1 MEKKSKRTA
10 NGKSTDKGAGDL
22 STGMWS
28 VVSFAKWE
36 AKGLTY
42 PQATEKLL
50 ALQALKTPGLCIVTD
65 SAAER
70 LKK

>member
-1 MEKKSKRTA
+1 MEKKSKRTTS
-10 NGKSTDKGAGDL
+10 GKSSDKGSGDL

-42 PQATEKLL
+42 QQATDRLL
-50 ALQALKTPGLCIVTD
+50 ELQALKTPGLCIVTD
-65 SAAER
+65 SAAGR

>member
-1 MEKKSKRTA
+1 MEKKSKKTT
-10 NGKSTDKGAGDL
+10 NGKSPGKGVGDL

-42 PQATEKLL
+42 PQATERLL
-50 ALQALKTPGLCIVTD
+50 ELQALKTPGLCIITD
-65 SAAER
+65 SAAAR